1 MNSILVVKVLLYHDS
16 AAELVIP
23 IVVNSVIFNICETI
37 NMQLL
42 IHCHSIFR
50 SVELE
55 RNVRQFES
63 LQVCAL

>member
-37 NMQLL
+37 DMQLL
-42 IHCHSIFR
+42 INSYSIIR
-50 SVELE
+50 SV
-55 RNVRQFES
+55 
-63 LQVCAL
+63 